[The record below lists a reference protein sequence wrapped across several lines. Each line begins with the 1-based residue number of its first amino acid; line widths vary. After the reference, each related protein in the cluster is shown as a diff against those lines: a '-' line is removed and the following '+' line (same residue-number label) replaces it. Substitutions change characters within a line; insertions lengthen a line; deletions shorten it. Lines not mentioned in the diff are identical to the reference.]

1 MTIWFQFTDVNI
13 CGTAMN
19 PLYVT
24 DYTCRGN
31 GDLFEEEEEMK
42 SRIREARLSFLSG
55 HASLSWYGMT
65 WAAGYLYML
74 ASTHPRFTLPIGL
87 AQVGLKL
94 QLCQIPLDLADSVA
108 KQKMAQYYNGPGVSL
123 G

>member
-1 MTIWFQFTDVNI
+1 MK
-13 CGTAMN
+13 

-24 DYTCRGN
+24 NYTCCGN

-74 ASTHPRFTLPIGL
+74 ASTHPRITLPIGL

-94 QLCQIPLDLADSVA
+94 PLSQI
-108 KQKMAQYYNGPGVSL
+108 L
-123 G
+123 GRYFSRK

>member
-1 MTIWFQFTDVNI
+1 MTLWFQFTDVDI
-13 CGTAMN
+13 CGTAMK

-24 DYTCRGN
+24 DFKCLGN
-31 GDLFEEEEEMK
+31 TDLFEEEEEMN

-87 AQVGLKL
+87 AQVGLKSSQSL
-94 QLCQIPLDLADSVA
+94 IDSLTESVA
-108 KQKMAQYYNGPGVSL
+108 KQKRVQFYSGLRVSL